1 MPSMCSAPVR
11 SRLSIPRR
19 RPSSPRQDRS
29 AAIFYPKRSVET
41 GERAPSV
48 IRPFPLTVT
57 RRCLLDVA
65 RSTVPGSHPH
75 PVRNRGQQ
83 IPHEMHPAPLPRRAR
98 QHGGHPGLVLAPG
111 PGLACVKH
119 RRQRLAVSRP
129 SRTRSSTTDR
139 RRSSIRT
146 KALSSRPRRLRRC
159 SKPMRW
165 PSAWTA
171 RDAGSTTCSSSVSGA
186 ASNTRMWYLH
196 AYETPASLRAG
207 LTCYFQFYNGRRRH
221 SSLGRRTPDVV
232 YFDATSFGTAA

>member
-1 MPSMCSAPVR
+1 MN
-11 SRLSIPRR
+11 RL
-19 RPSSPRQDRS
+19 
-29 AAIFYPKRSVET
+29 V
-41 GERAPSV
+41 
-48 IRPFPLTVT
+48 VT
-57 RRCLLDVA
+57 RVGCSTDPPLHYAPMVGIVCLMLSVA
-65 RSTVPGSHPH
+65 GCGSWTLGGGSDDTVR
-75 PVRNRGQQ
+75 PV
-83 IPHEMHPAPLPRRAR
+83 
-98 QHGGHPGLVLAPG
+98 
-111 PGLACVKH
+111 
-119 RRQRLAVSRP
+119 P

-171 RDAGSTTCSSSVSGA
+171 RDAGSTTCSSSVSGR
-186 ASNTRMWYLH
+186 SVKYEDVYLH

-232 YFDATSFGTAA
+232 HFDATSFGTAA